1 VPAGRVTGRANSSW
15 PGSRKG
21 ASSMKSILDAARR
34 IQGAMKGPSTEIDL
48 LALQL
53 ARLAVP

>member
-1 VPAGRVTGRANSSW
+1 
-15 PGSRKG
+15 
-21 ASSMKSILDAARR
+21 MKSILDAARR